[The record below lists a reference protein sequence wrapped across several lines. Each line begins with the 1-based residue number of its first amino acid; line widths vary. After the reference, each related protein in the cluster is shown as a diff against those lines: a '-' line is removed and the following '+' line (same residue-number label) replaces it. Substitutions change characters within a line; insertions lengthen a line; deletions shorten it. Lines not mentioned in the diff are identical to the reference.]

1 VRKSEK
7 YGVLGSLLSIL
18 VFFLTLWMLVLPLAI
33 PKQPEMKGVE
43 IGFGDDG
50 SGDTPDAGGGPDA
63 SPTLAPKITPQA
75 PAPAP
80 AQQATVSPKQSKA
93 AVETNPIKQAVV
105 TQKDNSYAIAEQNEK
120 VRLREA
126 QEQLE
131 FQQQEAKKRLAE
143 QQKEKQRQKEQ
154 AAISKASA
162 VNGLFGNSNKS
173 NGTGGG
179 SGGGSGNGTGSSNG
193 SGVQGNPAGKGTS
206 GGGNSWSLN
215 GRTLT
220 GKLVPPS
227 YDNDVEGKIT
237 VSIRVDESGKV
248 INSSVVSPTT
258 ISDAKTRNAA
268 MSAANSTHFSA
279 GTGISTGTITYNFNL
294 R

>member
-1 VRKSEK
+1 
-7 YGVLGSLLSIL
+7 
-18 VFFLTLWMLVLPLAI
+18 MLVLPLAI
-33 PKQPEMKGVE
+33 PKQPEIKGVE

-50 SGDTPDAGGGPDA
+50 FGDTADAGGGPDA
-63 SPTLAPKITPQA
+63 SPTVTPKITPQA
-75 PAPAP
+75 PAPQP
-80 AQQATVSPKQSKA
+80 TVAPKQTKA
-93 AVETNPIKQAVV
+93 AVVATPTKQLVV

-131 FQQQEAKKRLAE
+131 FQQQEAKKRVAE
-143 QQKEKQRQKEQ
+143 QKEKQRQKEQ
-154 AAISKASA
+154 EAIGKASA

-179 SGGGSGNGTGSSNG
+179 SGGGSGTGTGSSNG
-193 SGVQGNPAGKGTS
+193 SGVQGNPAGKGTG

-220 GKLVPPS
+220 GTLVSPS
-227 YDNDVEGKIT
+227 YDNDVEGKVT

-268 MSAANSTHFSA
+268 MAAANSTHFST

>member
-1 VRKSEK
+1 MKKSKK
-7 YGVLGSLLSIL
+7 YGVIGSFLSTL
-18 VFFLTLWMLVLPLAI
+18 VFFLTLWMLALPLAI
-33 PKQPEMKGVE
+33 PKQPEIKGVE

-50 SGDTPDAGGGPDA
+50 FGDTPDAGGGPDA
-63 SPTLAPKITPQA
+63 TPTVAPKITPQA
-75 PAPAP
+75 PAPQPAVAP
-80 AQQATVSPKQSKA
+80 KQTKATVTATPTKQ
-93 AVETNPIKQAVV
+93 IVV

-120 VRLREA
+120 VRIREA
-126 QEQLE
+126 QELLE
-131 FQQQEAKKRLAE
+131 FQQQEAKKRVAE
-143 QQKEKQRQKEQ
+143 QKEKQRLKEQ
-154 AAISKASA
+154 EAIGKASA

-179 SGGGSGNGTGSSNG
+179 SGGGSGTGTGSSNG
-193 SGVQGNPAGKGTS
+193 SGTQGNPAGKGTG

-220 GKLVPPS
+220 GKLVSPS
-227 YDNDVEGKIT
+227 YDNDVEGKVT

-268 MSAANSTHFSA
+268 MAAANNTHFST
-279 GTGISTGTITYNFNL
+279 GTGVSTGTITYNFTL

>member
-1 VRKSEK
+1 MRKSEK
-7 YGVLGSLLSIL
+7 YGVLGSLLTVL

-33 PKQPEMKGVE
+33 PKQPEIKGVE

-50 SGDTPDAGGGPDA
+50 FGDTPDAGGGPDET
-63 SPTLAPKITPQA
+63 PTVSPKITPQA
-75 PAPAP
+75 PTPQP
-80 AQQATVSPKQSKA
+80 TVVPKQTKA
-93 AVETNPIKQAVV
+93 AVVTTPTKQAVV

-126 QEQLE
+126 QELLE
-131 FQQQEAKKRLAE
+131 FQQQEAKKRVAE
-143 QQKEKQRQKEQ
+143 QKEKQRQKEQ
-154 AAISKASA
+154 EAISKASA

-173 NGTGGG
+173 NGTGAG
-179 SGGGSGNGTGSSNG
+179 SGGGSGTGTGSSNG
-193 SGVQGNPAGKGTS
+193 SGTQGNPAGKGIG

-268 MSAANSTHFSA
+268 MSAANSTHFSS